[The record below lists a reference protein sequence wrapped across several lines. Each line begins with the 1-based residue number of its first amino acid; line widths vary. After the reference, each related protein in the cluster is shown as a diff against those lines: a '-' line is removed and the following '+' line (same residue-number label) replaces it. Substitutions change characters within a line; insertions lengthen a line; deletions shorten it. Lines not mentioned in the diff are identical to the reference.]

1 MEQIGINGQGPKDSM
16 NLGPDVCDKNIKGFV
31 SVIRD
36 TGHCPPDAFVCME
49 KNMEPKS
56 AMGKK
61 MKCGTQIGNGKK

>member
-36 TGHCPPDAFVCME
+36 TGQASLGHYYRHFWVF
-49 KNMEPKS
+49 S
-56 AMGKK
+56 AQVSFRST
-61 MKCGTQIGNGKK
+61 CTGN

>member
-31 SVIRD
+31 SVIQD
-36 TGHCPPDAFVCME
+36 IVPPMHYLYAWK